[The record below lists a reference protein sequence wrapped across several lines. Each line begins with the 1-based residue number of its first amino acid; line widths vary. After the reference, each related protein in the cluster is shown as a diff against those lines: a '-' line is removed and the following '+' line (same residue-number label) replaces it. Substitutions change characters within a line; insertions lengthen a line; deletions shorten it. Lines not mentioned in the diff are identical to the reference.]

1 MNVNCL
7 DQIQP
12 LPTLIKILEK
22 SRENTKKGLL
32 KIAWDFLLLKSID
45 QALGMVLNI
54 FQLLNLEAPS
64 KEKEK

>member
-32 KIAWDFLLLKSID
+32 KIAWDLKKKRAQIRPW
-45 QALGMVLNI
+45 I
-54 FQLLNLEAPS
+54 WY
-64 KEKEK
+64 

>member
-22 SRENTKKGLL
+22 SRENTKKVLL
-32 KIAWDFLLLKSID
+32 KIAWDFFFKKHRLGLGYGIEHILAFKS
-45 QALGMVLNI
+45 
-54 FQLLNLEAPS
+54 
-64 KEKEK
+64 

>member
-64 KEKEK
+64 KEKEN